1 MEYRGP
7 AGRRRN
13 FAASTAAGPQPDA
26 ASGRPASG
34 GAGAGD
40 NADPA
45 TGRIPRPAHAA
56 GQNPGRIGD
65 DAQAEHSRDLLRT
78 TESPRRARDESG
90 GQSAANRA
98 LANDSSLSSAP
109 LPADILGSITTAV
122 IGINAEGI
130 VTYLNSGAEDLLALS
145 ARHGLGRPLQALLP
159 QLRNLHQ
166 LVQRA
171 AAEGQSFGQ
180 LLSFSAPRQGP
191 EANDLAVRVSPS
203 RTGDGNLI
211 VELFDATQWRQ
222 IDRERAL
229 ISQHDASR
237 RMIRQLAH
245 EIRNPLGGLRGAA
258 QLLERELPTPE
269 LREYTRIIIGEAD
282 RLTSLTD
289 SLLGPIRRPQW
300 QAVNLHEILER
311 VIVLIASEQHDAV
324 RLVRDYDPSLPPLS
338 ADPDQLLQSF
348 LNVAR
353 NAMQAVGPDGQIVF
367 RTRVLSNFAIGPVRH
382 KLVASVEIEDDGPGI
397 PAEISDSI
405 FYPLVTGRPDGTGL
419 GLPISQDLVSRHGG
433 LIEFQSRPGK
443 TVFMVRLPIHSEVTE
458 MP

>member
-1 MEYRGP
+1 V
-7 AGRRRN
+7 N
-13 FAASTAAGPQPDA
+13 
-26 ASGRPASG
+26 
-34 GAGAGD
+34 
-40 NADPA
+40 
-45 TGRIPRPAHAA
+45 
-56 GQNPGRIGD
+56 
-65 DAQAEHSRDLLRT
+65 
-78 TESPRRARDESG
+78 
-90 GQSAANRA
+90 
-98 LANDSSLSSAP
+98 
-109 LPADILGSITTAV
+109 
-122 IGINAEGI
+122 
-130 VTYLNSGAEDLLALS
+130 YLNPGAEDLLGLS

-159 QLRNLHQ
+159 QLRNLHE
-166 LVQRA
+166 LIQRA
-171 AAEGQSFGQ
+171 AAEGHSFGQ
-180 LLSFSAPRQGP
+180 LLSFSVPRQSP
-191 EANDLAVRVSPS
+191 ATTDLAVRVSPY
-203 RTGDGNLI
+203 RTADSQLI
-211 VELFDATQWRQ
+211 IELFDATQWRQ
-222 IDRERAL
+222 IDREHAL

-289 SLLGPIRRPQW
+289 NLLGPIRRPQW
-300 QAVNLHEILER
+300 QLVNLHEILER
-311 VIVLIASEQHDAV
+311 VIVLIASAQHDAL

-338 ADPDQLLQSF
+338 ADSGQLIQSF

-353 NAMQAVGPDGQIVF
+353 NAMQAAGPDGHIVF
-367 RTRVLSNFAIGPVRH
+367 RTRVLSNFAIGQIRH

-397 PAEISDSI
+397 PADLADSI

-458 MP
+458 TP